1 MEAQSLRPP
10 GIPIPRQKL
19 NTLKDSAILSLKD
32 FTRMRTNSYLPSLT
46 ANNTLSK
53 SSLSPEIKNELNINK
68 ALEHKTR
75 LINYDRRKKELNALL
90 SENKKIIERYPGV
103 KDDDEAVRAMDK
115 MCLYA
120 RISTIRDKQLKERKE
135 LEKIFKKKEEK
146 IDLMVEI
153 ERLKELKNMEE
164 KNKSL
169 QEMKKEG
176 KKVILEQIED
186 NKKMRL
192 KLKEIE
198 NKERLELL
206 KRIEE
211 ENKKVEELALSL
223 EANNKVILAKQ
234 QRILEEREYDKK
246 IEQYNKEKY
255 KKEEEA
261 FQLKKKFAIEK
272 ELELQK
278 LREKQERAQDN
289 QEIIDAIRAKR
300 AFEEENIKQRK
311 KDKEEL
317 VIREKKMKD
326 LLEENNKQKLL
337 KEIQLAEE
345 AQKEKEEFDKI
356 IKEQQK
362 EIEELKERE
371 KNRII
376 KLLKHK
382 EDLKRQIAEK
392 EEKNRVNRREV
403 LEEGRKNLQI
413 RDQYYKSI
421 EAVRRDKIK
430 FLRDLNIDEKYIA
443 PLTKFKL
450 TDLNS
455 FN

>member
-1 MEAQSLRPP
+1 MNA
-10 GIPIPRQKL
+10 
-19 NTLKDSAILSLKD
+19 LKDSAILSLKD
-32 FTRMRTNSYLPSLT
+32 FTRMRNNNYLPSLT
-46 ANNTLSK
+46 TSNTLQK
-53 SSLSPEIKNELNINK
+53 SSLSPDFKDDINISK
-68 ALEHKTR
+68 ALEHKRR
-75 LINYDRRKKELNALL
+75 LLNYDRIKKEYKDRL
-90 SENKKIIERYPGV
+90 SENKKNTERYPGV

-135 LEKIFKKKEEK
+135 LEKIYRKKEEK

-153 ERLKELKNMEE
+153 ERLKELKYNQE
-164 KNKSL
+164 KDKVL
-169 QEMKKEG
+169 QE
-176 KKVILEQIED
+176 ILKQ
-186 NKKMRL
+186 
-192 KLKEIE
+192 KEIE

-211 ENKKVEELALSL
+211 ENQKAQELAVKKKIENEKRIQESL
-223 EANNKVILAKQ
+223 EANNKAILLKKQ
-234 QRILEEREYDKK
+234 KILEEREEEKK
-246 IEQYNKEKY
+246 IEQYNIEKY

-261 FQLKKKFAIEK
+261 YQLKKKLAIEK

-278 LREKQERAQDN
+278 LREKQEKAQDN

-311 KDKEEL
+311 KEKEEIL
-317 VIREKKMKD
+317 LKEKRMKD
-326 LLEENNKQKLL
+326 LLIENNKQKLY
-337 KEIQLAEE
+337 KELQLAEE
-345 AQKEKEEFDKI
+345 AKKEKEEFEKI

-362 EIEELKERE
+362 SIEEQKEKE

-382 EDLKRQIAEK
+382 EDLKRQIVEK
-392 EEKNRVNRREV
+392 ENRVNRREV

-413 RDQYYKSI
+413 RDQYFKSI
-421 EAVRRDKIK
+421 EAVRRDRINY
-430 FLRDLNIDEKYIA
+430 LRGLSIDEKYIA

-450 TDLNS
+450 SDLNS